1 MLDEDLSYCTVSGV
15 KKLTLTIV
23 ALTSVV
29 LLGACSSHDM
39 DSMGID
45 GSVPESAVFNEADV
59 TFSQMMIPRHEQA
72 IEMSDIALDPNTEAS
87 ATIIELATQIKGAQ
101 DPEISQMKNLITTW
115 GMPTDMGSMDH
126 SSMMDGMLSLK
137 EMQTLGKL
145 KGPESDK
152 AWAKAMIAHHK
163 GAIAMANDVLADG
176 KNSEILTLARAV
188 VSGQT
193 SEIETLEPL
202 AD

>member
-1 MLDEDLSYCTVSGV
+1 MG
-15 KKLTLTIV
+15 
-23 ALTSVV
+23 
-29 LLGACSSHDM
+29 M
-39 DSMGID
+39 DD
-45 GSVPESAVFNEADV
+45 SVPESAVFNEADV
-59 TFSQMMIPRHEQA
+59 TFSQMMIPHHEQA

-87 ATIIELATQIKGAQ
+87 DAITALATQIKGAQ
-101 DPEISQMKNLITTW
+101 DPEISQMKDLITTW

-126 SSMMDGMLSLK
+126 SSMMDGMLSLD
-137 EMQTLGKL
+137 EMKTLGKL
-145 KGPESDK
+145 KGPEFDK
-152 AWAKAMIAHHK
+152 TWAEAMIAHHK
-163 GAIAMANDVLADG
+163 GAIAMANDVLANG

>member
-1 MLDEDLSYCTVSGV
+1 
-15 KKLTLTIV
+15 
-23 ALTSVV
+23 
-29 LLGACSSHDM
+29 
-39 DSMGID
+39 
-45 GSVPESAVFNEADV
+45 
-59 TFSQMMIPRHEQA
+59 
-72 IEMSDIALDPNTEAS
+72 
-87 ATIIELATQIKGAQ
+87 
-101 DPEISQMKNLITTW
+101 
-115 GMPTDMGSMDH
+115 MDH

-145 KGPESDK
+145 KGPEFDK

-163 GAIAMANDVLADG
+163 GAIADG

>member
-1 MLDEDLSYCTVSGV
+1 
-15 KKLTLTIV
+15 
-23 ALTSVV
+23 
-29 LLGACSSHDM
+29 
-39 DSMGID
+39 
-45 GSVPESAVFNEADV
+45 
-59 TFSQMMIPRHEQA
+59 
-72 IEMSDIALDPNTEAS
+72 
-87 ATIIELATQIKGAQ
+87 
-101 DPEISQMKNLITTW
+101 
-115 GMPTDMGSMDH
+115 MDH

-145 KGPESDK
+145 KGPEFDK